1 MAESVPGSTGPFVLF
16 LHTWGQCRR
25 KKCTEGALKKN
36 SPWQPIKSNA
46 SSTSQDET
54 SELSFCNHLFYHI
67 IVFFSPEEN
76 SQYPFWNEIE
86 SVTEAPWHVGRLPHQ
101 QHLFHSKKVIGSS
114 PLDMISIT
122 WSNKHYPKESSE
134 VLFWDALE
142 AFDMIDCH
150 VAKLTTVP
158 YCFAWKAMHQKDLY
172 ANICM
177 QAEYKRTPIFVFG
190 MHTNHFVYKV
200 QKKCHSNLYM
210 DAS

>member
-1 MAESVPGSTGPFVLF
+1 M
-16 LHTWGQCRR
+16 
-25 KKCTEGALKKN
+25 
-36 SPWQPIKSNA
+36 PWQPVRSNA
-46 SSTSQDET
+46 FSTSQDET

-86 SVTEAPWHVGRLPHQ
+86 SVTEAPWHFGRLPRQ

-142 AFDMIDCH
+142 AFDLTDCH
-150 VAKLTTVP
+150 VAMITNCTTLFCVEIYAP
-158 YCFAWKAMHQKDLY
+158 KRFVREHLYASRIQKDPPDLSSVR
-172 ANICM
+172 I
-177 QAEYKRTPIFVFG
+177 QIILRTKYKRNVTGIC
-190 MHTNHFVYKV
+190 TRT
-200 QKKCHSNLYM
+200 S
-210 DAS
+210 